1 MQIKITF
8 QAAEYWNAEGLEDL
22 ARQIENGIHD
32 DILLGKTNKIEYE
45 GDCYKAVLERADT
58 EIDFGDEYNYDE
70 FEKEMR
76 RD

>member
-32 DILLGKTNKIEYE
+32 DILTGKTNKIEIE
-45 GDCYKAVLERADT
+45 GDCYKATIERAET